1 MIKNKKTL
9 ADETHRTLDI
19 GELHGSYLSENILPE
34 SLITDID
41 NAVSQTLASSSSVFF
56 DAAIIDSILCALST
70 PRQEMRFQKKVV
82 T

>member
-19 GELHGSYLSENILPE
+19 GELHGSCLSENILPE

-41 NAVSQTLASSSSVFF
+41 NAVS
-56 DAAIIDSILCALST
+56 
-70 PRQEMRFQKKVV
+70 
-82 T
+82 